1 MAVLRYFHQDP
12 RQTSVQE
19 SSVID
24 KQGTVLTQ
32 KLTTINQSITN
43 NTQVL
48 EDKQNS
54 VPGKSLSTNDFTDE
68 YKNKLRGI
76 EEGAEVN
83 VQSDWGEDDNTADSY
98 IKNKPVIDDIVTQNS
113 ENLITSGAVFTAIDE
128 LPEPMIFKGSLGV
141 GGTIQTLP
149 APSADNVGFVYKVI
163 TAGTY
168 YGITAKPGDSF
179 ISDSSDWILIPS
191 GDEPEG
197 TVMSVGLTVPTGL
210 QVSGSPITTSGTLA
224 ITYALGYAIPTTAKQ
239 DEWDAKQ
246 NAISDLSTIRTN
258 ASNGNTAY
266 GWGNHANAG
275 YVKSSGV
282 TSVAMTVPTGLS
294 VSGSPITSTGTL
306 ALSFANGYSIPTTAK
321 QSNWDTAYGWG
332 NHASAGYLKS
342 ITKAMVTTALG
353 YTPPQQ
359 DTNTT
364 YSIATGDNNGQIK
377 VTPSSGNAYNVSV
390 KGLGSRAY
398 DSTSYLPLA
407 GGTMV
412 AGSMI
417 NWADWGQ
424 WGKSNATYPKAQ
436 GGLRWSGTS
445 DWIQLNA
452 EEVASDDI
460 RLILAFG
467 DDASPSLDIRNNTGT
482 TTMRLLSSGQITAA
496 SFVKSG
502 GTSSQFLKADGSVDS
517 NTYAT
522 SSSLGNYLPLTG
534 GTLSNGNWGQQLTLK
549 RQGGTPSL
557 YFNDGTYS
565 YYFYPSMSKD
575 NEWHVG
581 QTYNNKDYILWHNG
595 NFNPANY
602 LPLTG
607 GTLTGRLNVNE
618 STGDSISINSSQTW
632 ACALY
637 HANAG
642 DVWAVGANTGNRFYF
657 YNGYNA
663 AIVSYFERGGNLVC
677 GGVSASGTSNRLI
690 FRHLDG
696 QNCNGNYDLYLQYH
710 NTNSKT
716 YFNGGTYYIQG
727 GTYNGT
733 ASNAGTVYQTYS
745 NGASNY
751 RVLLGYPDSNNGYKN
766 VYKND
771 FFYANP
777 NVKKVYIDGSL
788 YFTNTGNS
796 SGGWNVYSQSIGLR
810 ILDDTGSS
818 DRGAPSNYYA
828 TGLHVGGQYWFQ
840 LAFERGDNRLLYRGG
855 NAEGVTRSWSRI
867 HTYGDNEYAC
877 AGKMYIQCGDDDGN
891 VIIGANQ
898 KNDDSDGPW
907 VGIGKMNPS
916 YKLHVNGACGATS
929 HPTTSDIRIKDIQ
942 SDVSINLEDI
952 ANAPLFLFKWKEG
965 GDNLTHVGT
974 SAQYWK
980 EKVPELVSEANDE
993 RKTLSLEYEVLGT
1006 AGSIAIAKEVVS
1018 LKEEIKLLQAQIAE
1032 LKQLL
1037 NN

>member
-98 IKNKPVIDDIVTQNS
+98 IKNKPVIDDVVTQNS

-128 LPEPMIFKGSLGV
+128 LPEPMIFKGSLGT

-163 TAGTY
+163 TAGAY
-168 YGITAKPGDSF
+168 YGITAKPGDTF
-179 ISDSSDWILIPS
+179 ISDGSDWILIPS

-197 TVMSVGLTVPTGL
+197 TVTSVGLSVPTGL

-275 YVKSSGV
+275 YQAAISDLATIRSNASEGHTAYGWGNHANAGYVKSSGV
-282 TSVAMTVPTGLS
+282 TSVAMTVPTGLAI
-294 VSGSPITSTGTL
+294 SGSPITSTGTL

-332 NHASAGYLKS
+332 NHASAGYLTG

-359 DTNTT
+359 DTNTWRGIT
-364 YSIATGDNNGQIK
+364 DSYSGTDSSISLSQKGGKALYDALVNGYASSAGNADTVDSFHVDN
-377 VTPSSGNAYNVSV
+377 SGNGPTWGRLTPVKSDGVLEVGKYIDFHNTSNDGKNYATRVQVTQHSGNSVNLPTTSGTLALTSQIPTNVSQ
-390 KGLGSRAY
+390 LTN
-398 DSTSYLPLA
+398 DSGY
-407 GGTMV
+407 
-412 AGSMI
+412 I
-417 NWADWGQ
+417 
-424 WGKSNATYPKAQ
+424 
-436 GGLRWSGTS
+436 
-445 DWIQLNA
+445 
-452 EEVASDDI
+452 
-460 RLILAFG
+460 
-467 DDASPSLDIRNNTGT
+467 
-482 TTMRLLSSGQITAA
+482 
-496 SFVKSG
+496 
-502 GTSSQFLKADGSVDS
+502 TSSP
-517 NTYAT
+517 
-522 SSSLGNYLPLTG
+522 LGNYLLRNTTG
-534 GTLSNGNWGQQLTLK
+534 GIASVSGNGQNWWFRIATIKIANAYINRPIVFEISQRGYEFSILQIVFQNNSGTDPALSSFTTNNVAVYYIKKTATSTWEVYGKYSETWGLAVLHRIT
-549 RQGGTPSL
+549 GCGADIGVTVNMVNIGTSDPT
-557 YFNDGTYS
+557 GITQCTYS
-565 YYFYPSMSKD
+565 
-575 NEWHVG
+575 G
-581 QTYNNKDYILWHNG
+581 
-595 NFNPANY
+595 
-602 LPLTG
+602 
-607 GTLTGRLNVNE
+607 NVNYAN
-618 STGDSISINSSQTW
+618 SAGSVAWTNVSGRPTNLNQFTNGPGYITGITKSMVTNALGYTPPTSDTNNAVTQINTTT
-632 ACALY
+632 
-637 HANAG
+637 NA
-642 DVWAVGANTGNRFYF
+642 
-657 YNGYNA
+657 
-663 AIVSYFERGGNLVC
+663 S
-677 GGVSASGTSNRLI
+677 
-690 FRHLDG
+690 
-696 QNCNGNYDLYLQYH
+696 
-710 NTNSKT
+710 
-716 YFNGGTYYIQG
+716 
-727 GTYNGT
+727 
-733 ASNAGTVYQTYS
+733 
-745 NGASNY
+745 Y
-751 RVLLGYPDSNNGYKN
+751 RVLMSATVDDTTRTERARKSTNLQ
-766 VYKND
+766 
-771 FFYANP
+771 FNP
-777 NVKKVYIDGSL
+777 STGKLSVAQSIR
-788 YFTNTGNS
+788 NTDVHDR
-796 SGGWNVYSQSIGLR
+796 SGGWNTYEQYRGISVYDS
-810 ILDDTGSS
+810 TGSS
-818 DRGAPSNYYA
+818 STGAPYNYYS
-828 TGLHVGGQYWFQ
+828 TGLHVAGQYWFQ
-840 LAFERGDNRLLYRGG
+840 LAFERGDDRLLYRGG
-855 NAEGVTRSWSRI
+855 NSDGVTRSWSRI

-877 AGKMYIQCGDDDGN
+877 NGKMWIQCGTYDSH
-891 VIIGANQ
+891 VIIGAPN
-898 KNDDSDGPW
+898 KSDETAGPW
-907 VGIGKMNPS
+907 VGIGKVNPS

-942 SDVSINLEDI
+942 SNVSINLEDI

>member
-197 TVMSVGLTVPTGL
+197 TVMSVGLSVPTGL

-275 YVKSSGV
+275 YL
-282 TSVAMTVPTGLS
+282 TG
-294 VSGSPITSTGTL
+294 
-306 ALSFANGYSIPTTAK
+306 
-321 QSNWDTAYGWG
+321 
-332 NHASAGYLKS
+332 
-342 ITKAMVTTALG
+342 ITKAMVTNALGYTPPTQDTNTTYSAGSGLSLSGTTFSLALTKALVTTALG
-353 YTPPQQ
+353 YTPPTQ
-359 DTNTT
+359 DTNTWRG
-364 YSIATGDNNGQIK
+364 IQNNL
-377 VTPSSGNAYNVSV
+377 TS
-390 KGLGSRAY
+390 
-398 DSTSYLPLA
+398 DSTTDSLSAAQGKALANGSARDSTKLPLA

-424 WGKSNATYPKAQ
+424 WGKSDATYPKAQ
-436 GGLRWSGTS
+436 GGLRWYGTS

-517 NTYAT
+517 NSYITGITKTMVTNALGYTPPTQDTNTWRPITNTYTGSDQSTSVSQYGTNALYNALVNGYASSAGNADTVDGYHASGLVKITGDKKFTQYQKGYWSRLVTFKGNSRWAGSLTFRWYPDEITRTTWCDINVTVRDTSVSSIVFYHGTAT
-522 SSSLGNYLPLTG
+522 RTFKVVGDGNQTTPTTSVWVYGNKSDYDPSPLLQLLSIYAVSSYDFTTVYQDTEPSGTVNVTPTLGGYVA
-534 GTLSNGNWGQQLTLK
+534 S
-549 RQGGTPSL
+549 
-557 YFNDGTYS
+557 
-565 YYFYPSMSKD
+565 
-575 NEWHVG
+575 
-581 QTYNNKDYILWHNG
+581 
-595 NFNPANY
+595 ANY
-602 LPLTG
+602 A
-607 GTLTGRLNVNE
+607 
-618 STGDSISINSSQTW
+618 SQ
-632 ACALY
+632 
-637 HANAG
+637 
-642 DVWAVGANTGNRFYF
+642 
-657 YNGYNA
+657 
-663 AIVSYFERGGNLVC
+663 
-677 GGVSASGTSNRLI
+677 
-690 FRHLDG
+690 
-696 QNCNGNYDLYLQYH
+696 
-710 NTNSKT
+710 
-716 YFNGGTYYIQG
+716 
-727 GTYNGT
+727 
-733 ASNAGTVYQTYS
+733 AGTVYQTYTS
-745 NGASNY
+745 GASNY

-810 ILDDTGSS
+810 ILDSTGSS
-818 DRGAPSNYYA
+818 STGAPSNYYA
-828 TGLHVGGQYWFQ
+828 TGLHVAGQYWFQ

-855 NAEGVTRSWSRI
+855 NAEGVTRSWARI

-877 AGKMYIQCGDDDGN
+877 VGKMWIQCDSDDSH
-891 VIIGANQ
+891 VIIGAPY
-898 KNDDSDGPW
+898 KSDETAGPW
-907 VGIGKMNPS
+907 VGIGKVNPS

-929 HPTTSDIRIKDIQ
+929 HPTTSDVRIKDIQ